1 MSPTPPSPGR
11 KSAAPKTQAELLQ
24 DVRVQ
29 RVLATV
35 DSIPKGQVASYGQV
49 AEEAGLPR
57 AARFVGSTLR
67 RFVNN
72 SGVPW
77 HRVLGSDGTIRVSGG
92 TARDQAKLL
101 RAEGVAVRNGRV
113 KLSECGWDPDE

>member
-1 MSPTPPSPGR
+1 MTPTPRRVKSP
-11 KSAAPKTQAELLQ
+11 AELLQ

-29 RVLATV
+29 RILATV
-35 DSIPKGQVASYGQV
+35 DSIPSGKVASYGQI
-49 AEEAGLPR
+49 ADEAGLPR

-77 HRVLGSDGTIRVSGG
+77 HRVLGSDGTIRVTGG
-92 TARDQAKLL
+92 IARDQVKLL
-101 RAEGVAVRNGRV
+101 RAEGVPVKNGRV